1 MERVYVIRAVG
12 LRAKRKALGMT
23 RAELSL
29 LAGIPVG
36 RLSAIEAGWEQA
48 WADEHRTRL
57 LRALDAEWTELFALQ
72 H

>member
-12 LRAKRKALGMT
+12 LRAKREALGMT

-36 RLSAIEAGWEQA
+36 RLSAIEAG
-48 WADEHRTRL
+48 
-57 LRALDAEWTELFALQ
+57 
-72 H
+72 

>member
-1 MERVYVIRAVG
+1 
-12 LRAKRKALGMT
+12 MT

-36 RLSAIEAGWEQA
+36 TLSALEAGWDQA